1 MPNLFAKYSKQVK
14 GKGDEKPPPSYALIT
29 GSSDGIGEEYA
40 YQLAHQGFN
49 IILISRTLKKLENVK
64 SNILKHNPEC
74 KVIII

>member
-14 GKGDEKPPPSYALIT
+14 GKGASYALIT